1 MNIAQLNRALECGQ
15 TFLDEKIWQEWL
27 WETDLH
33 APLCPL
39 FNRSHLLG
47 LLIARHRALHQP
59 CDVRLGECLPNIV
72 HASKRTCDLTLRQ
85 LRDAIEDVQMHWE
98 EHCKHGDGVVD
109 VLDALWVR
117 FGTLNLCPQVGLD
130 DLASVDPENPTR
142 MSNATIRRFTALF
155 CVLYRHLDLEDRCEC
170 IECPFDFEI
179 EKFHVQAGL
188 DTFYEHAMY
197 ADIPPASRITYKQ
210 DFAGMYH
217 SITQVVYF
225 HYPDYARKRQV
236 SLEQIVAGTSH
247 LHCLSV
253 ALELRPDIPV
263 KMEDD
268 LWAKG
273 WNWSL
278 LSGGKLYLVSPT
290 RRIYTAT
297 KIWSLLGRV
306 SVEDT

>member
-1 MNIAQLNRALECGQ
+1 MSLSELNRALESGQ
-15 TFLDEKIWQEWL
+15 PFLDEKLWRSWL
-27 WETDLH
+27 WSTDLH
-33 APLCPL
+33 APPCPQ
-39 FNRSHLLG
+39 FNRCHLLG

-59 CDVRLGECLPNIV
+59 FDVRLGECLPNIV

-85 LRDAIEDVQMHWE
+85 LRDAVEDLQMHWS

-109 VLDALWVR
+109 VLDALWTR

-130 DLASVDPENPTR
+130 DLASLDPDDPTR
-142 MSNATIRRFTALF
+142 MSNAAIRRFVVIF
-155 CVLYRHLDLEDRCEC
+155 CVLYRHLDLEACAVEVDD
-170 IECPFDFEI
+170 PFDFQI

-188 DTFYEHAMY
+188 DAFYEHAMY

-210 DFAGMYH
+210 DFSGMYH

-225 HYPDYARKRQV
+225 HFPDYARKKQ
-236 SLEQIVAGTSH
+236 LPMEKIVAGTSH

-253 ALELRPDIPV
+253 AQELRPDIPV

-268 LWAKG
+268 VWAKG

-290 RRIYTAT
+290 RSIYTAT
-297 KIWSLLGRV
+297 AIWSLLGRV
-306 SVEDT
+306 GVEDV